1 MRYLLSILLFISG
14 YSLSYSKTIMQ
25 IELSGNAEGLIQIE
39 LLENIAPDHVHQIIK
54 LVNKKK
60 YDGVAFHRVIEGF
73 MAQTGDVQFGNV
85 LTGYSSGMVG
95 RGGSDLDNI
104 EAEFSNIPFDRG
116 IVGMA
121 RAQDPNSANSQFFIM
136 FQDGHF
142 LNENYTVFGKVLSG
156 MDIVDKIK
164 SKGINLVINT
174 PMGAKSRFEEEEIG
188 KSCIKYGVV
197 VTTTLSAANAVVRA
211 IRVSEKDKKVQSI
224 QNYHV

>member
-25 IELSGNAEGLIQIE
+25 IELSGSAEGLIQIE
-39 LLENIAPDHVHQIIK
+39 LLENIAPDHVHQIIT

-142 LNENYTVFGKVLSG
+142 LNGNYTVFGKVLSG

-164 SKGINLVINT
+164 KGDSNKNGMI
-174 PMGAKSRFEEEEIG
+174 
-188 KSCIKYGVV
+188 
-197 VTTTLSAANAVVRA
+197 
-211 IRVSEKDKKVQSI
+211 EKDPDFMNKVI
-224 QNYHV
+224 ILKD